1 MGGIMVTAVYRAF
14 VAAGVDRPTAEAA
27 AEAVPARESI
37 ATQEDI
43 ANVRRDIVELKTDL
57 VKWGVALVA
66 LAVALN
72 NYLQWAIR

>member
-1 MGGIMVTAVYRAF
+1 MVTAVYRAF
-14 VAAGVDRPTAEAA
+14 VEAGVERETAEAA
-27 AEAVPARESI
+27 AEAVPARDVV

-43 ANVRRDIVELKTDL
+43 ANVRRDIAELKTDL

-72 NYLQWAIR
+72 NFLQWVRI